1 MKIGGFLGL
10 STIDYPGK
18 LAAVIFTQG
27 CNYRCPYCHNTGLI
41 PFEGDENVEPEH
53 ILSILEKR
61 KAILEGVVI
70 TGGEPTLQEDLS
82 SFMRL
87 LKTLGYEVKL
97 DTNGSKPEVLDELI
111 TCGLVNYVAV
121 DFKSWKTGYERL
133 SGGDIH
139 AMEQVLR
146 SIDLVFR
153 HGISMEVRT
162 TCDKRFIDVDVIKA
176 ISAAIKEYPDLPWFL
191 QKARPPGKP
200 YSELDKLVETA
211 RENVDSVCCRD

>member
-18 LAAVIFTQG
+18 LAAVVFTQG
-27 CNYRCPYCHNTGLI
+27 CNYRCSYCHNAGLI

-53 ILSILEKR
+53 VLRILEKR
-61 KAILEGVVI
+61 KVVLEGVVI
-70 TGGEPTLQEDLS
+70 TGGEPTLQKDLLP
-82 SFMRL
+82 FIRL

-111 TCGLVNYVAV
+111 TCGLVDYVAV

-139 AMEQVLR
+139 ALEQVLH

-153 HGISMEVRT
+153 CGVQLEVRT
-162 TCDKRFIDVDVIKA
+162 TCDKRFIDVDVIRTM
-176 ISAAIKEYPDLPWFL
+176 SLAIKKYPNLPWFL
-191 QKARPPGKP
+191 QKVRPPGKS
-200 YSELDKLVETA
+200 YSDLDKLMEVA
-211 RENVDSVCCRD
+211 RRNVDSVRCRD

>member
-111 TCGLVNYVAV
+111 TCGLVDYVAV

-153 HGISMEVRT
+153 HGIPMEVRT
-162 TCDKRFIDVDVIKA
+162 TCDKRFIDVDVVKA
-176 ISAAIKEYPDLPWFL
+176 ISSAIKEYPDLPWFL